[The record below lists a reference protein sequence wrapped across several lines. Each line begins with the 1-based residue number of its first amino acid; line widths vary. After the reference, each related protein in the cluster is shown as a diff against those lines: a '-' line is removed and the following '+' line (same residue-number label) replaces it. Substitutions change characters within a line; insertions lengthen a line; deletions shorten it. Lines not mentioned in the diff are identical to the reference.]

1 MGYLYCVRTSK
12 LYRPTTANGFDHP
25 KLKPRRTRTPFKMLR
40 KSNIKTVIENG
51 NTDQTLT
58 PIDLLLSFLKPLSVE
73 WLVQLHADIKS
84 DKTNLQRA

>member
-25 KLKPRRTRTPFKMLR
+25 KLKPRRTRTPLKMLR

-73 WLVQLHADIKS
+73 WLVQLHADI
-84 DKTNLQRA
+84 